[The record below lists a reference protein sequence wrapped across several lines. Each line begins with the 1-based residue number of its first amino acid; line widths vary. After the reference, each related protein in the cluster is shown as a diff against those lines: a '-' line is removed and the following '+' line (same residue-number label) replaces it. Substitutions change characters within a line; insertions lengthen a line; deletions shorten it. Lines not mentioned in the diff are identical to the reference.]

1 MEPIYTID
9 KGVRQIY
16 KLPIADLVTRTSLTV
31 HPENKRYDSR
41 DNCQAVIETATN
53 RLVLGCQ
60 ATVIPDT
67 VTHLKKRAFAGCKGF
82 KQLHLPASIVTI
94 SHDAFEG
101 CPLERITV
109 SPDNPFL
116 DAREDCNAVIRTYDD
131 TLIMGI
137 STTVIPD
144 TVVAINHYAFCNCS
158 GLQSIT
164 IPDNVNLLK
173 ERAFHNCP
181 DLSEVFL
188 PARLLPVI
196 EALGNRTR
204 AQKEAAVRTS
214 EIGIFFEQRGAYPP
228 PFEIG
233 LQVIFSKCPLINASS
248 IHPFEPETPQP
259 ERKRMDWPTGKRIL
273 PGVNFDAEVLDEIES
288 SLVWQQFGE
297 AKRRKMETFKDF
309 MEVVKDFIE
318 DFKDFI

>member
-1 MEPIYTID
+1 MDPVYTID
-9 KGVRQIY
+9 KGVHQID
-16 KLPIADLVTRTSLTV
+16 KLRSAGLNTLTSLMV

-53 RLVLGCQ
+53 RLVLGCE

-67 VTHLKKRAFAGCKGF
+67 VTHLQEGAFAGCKGF
-82 KQLHLPASIVTI
+82 TQLHLPASIVTI
-94 SHDAFEG
+94 SHDAIEG
-101 CPLERITV
+101 CPLERSTV

-116 DAREDCNAVIRTYDD
+116 DAREDCNAAIRTCDD

-164 IPDNVNLLK
+164 IPDSVTLLK

-188 PARLLPVI
+188 PARFLPVI
-196 EALGNRTR
+196 EELGNRIR
-204 AQKEAAVRTS
+204 ALKETSARTPG
-214 EIGIFFEQRGAYPP
+214 IGVFFEQRGAYPP

-248 IHPFEPETPQP
+248 IHVLEGDNHPSEP
-259 ERKRMDWPTGKRIL
+259 KRMDWPASKRIL
-273 PGVNFDAEVLDEIES
+273 PGVNFDAEVLAEIES
-288 SLVWQQFGE
+288 SLAHQQFG
-297 AKRRKMETFKDF
+297 KTGRKPSRRGLIF
-309 MEVVKDFIE
+309 
-318 DFKDFI
+318 

>member
-16 KLPIADLVTRTSLTV
+16 KLPIADLVMRTSLTV

-188 PARLLPVI
+188 PARFLPVI
-196 EALGNRTR
+196 EELGNRTR
-204 AQKEAAVRTS
+204 ARKEAAARRPR
-214 EIGIFFEQRGAYPP
+214 IGIKQRGAYPP

-233 LQVIFSKCPLINASS
+233 LEVIFSECPLINASS

-259 ERKRMDWPTGKRIL
+259 ERKRMNWPTGKRIL

-297 AKRRKMETFKDF
+297 AKWIPKRIGEIFKY
-309 MEVVKDFIE
+309 FI
-318 DFKDFI
+318 